1 MARKKKIML
10 VKMTVEWATYAG
22 YMGDKELQLHET
34 DIRNVKNIVEAM
46 LKLNAISVTIEKVEE
61 GE

>member
-1 MARKKKIML
+1 MARKEKIML
-10 VKMTVEWATYAG
+10 VKMTVEWASDNPHGEQQTT
-22 YMGDKELQLHET
+22 ET
-34 DIRNVKNIVEAM
+34 EIQNVGPLVDVM